1 MNLPWKKLLFAT
13 TLDIRMIIMRKQF
26 EHEQMLTKPFD
37 KIIWPLQLTLSC
49 GNIPQF
55 KGLRTAKI

>member
-1 MNLPWKKLLFAT
+1 
-13 TLDIRMIIMRKQF
+13 MRKQF